1 MVLKRNKKTN
11 KAAPAAAVAGAT
23 GAAGL
28 VGYALRRRR
37 RGREA
42 EPPASGEAVMPDTS
56 SDPLVDEQT
65 DAAAAEAGSIGG
77 NVDDM
82 PTSDASFP
90 EDPAAMRP
98 VDEGSGDSEESFETG
113 TEEVGR

>member
-1 MVLKRNKKTN
+1 MVLKRKKKTN
-11 KAAPAAAVAGAT
+11 KAAPAAAAAGAT
-23 GAAGL
+23 GAAGAL

-42 EPPASGEAVMPDTS
+42 EPPATSEAVMPDTS

-65 DAAAAEAGSIGG
+65 EAAAAEAGSIGG
-77 NVDDM
+77 HPNEM
-82 PTSDASFP
+82 ATGDAAFP
-90 EDPAAMRP
+90 EDPGLQSAEEA
-98 VDEGSGDSEESFETG
+98 SGDSEESFEAG